1 MRKKEKETHIFTQ
14 EYPTTKGRG
23 DVSVRLEI
31 DFKVGIYFVL
41 SLGHQTTD
49 FPINGGTDDT
59 VQNLALMDAIKEAVL
74 FADHALKCHKDEQA
88 NAQAPTEEKY
98 IYFTAV
104 YIGTNSNQGFV
115 TGTCYKIRMLKFGG
129 MEVVR
134 DNYPAYNYTY
144 ASISAFLHDWKDI
157 SALTEDKDRY

>member
-59 VQNLALMDAIKEAVL
+59 VQNLALMEAIREAVL

-104 YIGTNSNQGFV
+104 YIGTNSNQGFE
-115 TGTCYKIRMLKFGG
+115 TGTCYKLMMPKFGG
-129 MEVVR
+129 TQVCNDKGNM
-134 DNYPAYNYTY
+134 YNYN
-144 ASISAFLHDWKDI
+144 SISAFLHDWKDI